1 MYINDVNTYEYVW
14 MSIDEYNRDDIGKDM
29 NYIYKGCEYIYRDII
44 VVSIL
49 NVLRVCFIFFKKG
62 I

>member
-1 MYINDVNTYEYVW
+1 